1 MPIKYI
7 TFIMHCYKYNLGI
20 NPVCLQEL
28 LPEFCLKVFRLE
40 ILQFFKQV
48 SVFTPSFTF
57 ETDFFVVVVV
67 QHYIFILFKADL
79 SLNSFR
85 ILLLL
90 LLYYQLMEHIV
101 VLSCLH

>member
-1 MPIKYI
+1 M
-7 TFIMHCYKYNLGI
+7 
-20 NPVCLQEL
+20 CLQEL

-48 SVFTPSFTF
+48 SGFTLSFTF

-67 QHYIFILFKADL
+67 VQHYIFVLFKADL
-79 SLNSFR
+79 SLNICR

-90 LLYYQLMEHIV
+90 RLCYQLMEHIV
-101 VLSCLH
+101 VLSRLH